1 MSGFEPILIG
11 SALGAMTNSKNPLQ
25 GALLGGVLGGVG
37 GAAMGVGKVASTAA
51 GTTAGGV
58 PLAVTGST
66 PGVALPSAALPAS
79 TVKLPA
85 TFLGDPG
92 VMATPTMSMQVA
104 NTLPMANPTMPGIVS
119 TNASTGLIPSMT
131 ADVTMAD
138 RLKAVTQFARD
149 NPFAMSSGLNAAQQ
163 LYGEQPMAFPQA
175 PGLLRGNPIPEQ
187 PPSYAAM
194 SPMQPITLI

>member
-37 GAAMGVGKVASTAA
+37 GAAMGGFKAA
-51 GTTAGGV
+51 GSAGTAG
-58 PLAVTGST
+58 LAGGGKSGMFTAGT
-66 PGVALPSAALPAS
+66 
-79 TVKLPA
+79 
-85 TFLGDPG
+85 
-92 VMATPTMSMQVA
+92 QVA
-104 NTLPMANPTMPGIVS
+104 NPMGASGTYFASGNPAASLG
-119 TNASTGLIPSMT
+119 NAAMEMGQTAIGTSPS
-131 ADVTMAD
+131 
-138 RLKAVTQFARD
+138 LGSQLSGSLQGVTQFAKE

-163 LYGEQPMAFPQA
+163 LYGEKPMEFPQA

>member
-66 PGVALPSAALPAS
+66 PGVALPSAALPSS
-79 TVKLPA
+79 TVTLPA
-85 TFLGDPG
+85 VQGG
-92 VMATPTMSMQVA
+92 VMSTPTMSMQVA

-163 LYGEQPMAFPQA
+163 LYGEQPMEFPQA

>member
-37 GAAMGVGKVASTAA
+37 GAAMGVGNPAATATMKGAVMPAA
-51 GTTAGGV
+51 GSATTITPMTAGATYSG
-58 PLAVTGST
+58 AA
-66 PGVALPSAALPAS
+66 PG
-79 TVKLPA
+79 
-85 TFLGDPG
+85 
-92 VMATPTMSMQVA
+92 MVA
-104 NTLPMANPTMPGIVS
+104 NFGMPTMPTYAATGG
-119 TNASTGLIPSMT
+119 STGFIPSMT

-138 RLKAVTQFARD
+138 RLKAVTQFAKE

-163 LYGEQPMAFPQA
+163 LYGEQPVAFPQA